1 MEGAVGCCSRGAVCP
16 FDWCHC
22 CHRHLIAAAF
32 TCASPALCPP
42 LLLTQDSDE
51 AKARPQGAHM
61 PFGIGPRLCV
71 GYKFALEEVV
81 LALVGLYSR

>member
-1 MEGAVGCCSRGAVCP
+1 
-16 FDWCHC
+16 
-22 CHRHLIAAAF
+22 
-32 TCASPALCPP
+32 
-42 LLLTQDSDE
+42 
-51 AKARPQGAHM
+51 M